1 MNAIGVLLDDALAA
15 GLGSAIAVSV
25 GDGGRELFR
34 TALGHTRK
42 LPDLGPS
49 IDEHTPFDVAS
60 LTKPMVT
67 VASAMALVADG
78 KLDLATPVRHWLA
91 GAAPGLADA
100 SVRELLGH
108 AAGCSS
114 HVELFRP
121 LRSARPA
128 DPRAELVAR
137 AIREPA
143 TEPPATY
150 SDLGYIA
157 LGAIIE
163 RAADAPLERAFA
175 ELVAEPLG
183 LAARFAFEPI
193 AHAVATEIDDRGVVT
208 GLVHDENAY
217 WGGRVCGHAGLFASI
232 ADVAMFAREMVA
244 PRERFRP
251 EVVARFFGDAP
262 TPGASWRLGWDTPS
276 PTPGISHA
284 GDRWPRVGAVGHA
297 GFTGTSIW
305 LDLPNGRWVVLLA
318 NRVHP
323 TRFAGSADAMRQLR
337 RAVADAV
344 VAELG

>member
-34 TALGHTRK
+34 TARGHARK
-42 LPDLGPS
+42 LPDLGPP

-67 VASAMALVADG
+67 VACAMVLVADG
-78 KLDLATPVRHWLA
+78 TLELATPVRYWLPD
-91 GAAPGLADA
+91 AAPRLADA
-100 SVRELLGH
+100 TVRELLGH

-121 LRSARPA
+121 LRGARPA
-128 DPRAELVAR
+128 DPRADLVAR

-143 TEPPATY
+143 VEPPATY

-157 LGAIIE
+157 LGRIIE
-163 RAADAPLERAFA
+163 LAAAAPLELAFA
-175 ELVAEPLG
+175 RLVAGPLG
-183 LAARFAFEPI
+183 LAAAFAPEPI
-193 AHAVATEIDDRGVVT
+193 ANGVATEIDDRGLVQ

-217 WGGRVCGHAGLFASI
+217 WGGRICGHAGLFASLD
-232 ADVAMFAREMVA
+232 DVAKFAAAMVA
-244 PRERFRP
+244 PRDRFRP

-262 TPGASWRLGWDTPS
+262 TPSASWRLGWDTPS
-276 PTPGISHA
+276 TTPGVSHA
-284 GDRWPRVGAVGHA
+284 GDRWPRIGAVGHA

-323 TRFAGSADAMRQLR
+323 TRFAGSGDAMKALR

-344 VAELG
+344 VEELG